1 MSAEQY
7 AIPMIERELAR
18 IRREAPDA
26 AAVRRKY
33 NEAQA
38 HYIEHVCEGQG
49 DKANGDAIIAYYVTR
64 QAYFLY
70 AMEKGISLEVM

>member
-1 MSAEQY
+1 MSAEEY

-26 AAVRRKY
+26 ATVRRKY

-38 HYIEHVCEGQG
+38 HYIEHVCDGRG
-49 DKANGDAIIAYYVTR
+49 DVSNGGAIMAYYVTR

-70 AMEKGISLEVM
+70 AMEKEISLEVM